1 MQCWGTGLYGVL
13 GYGNANDIGDNETP
27 ASIGTIPSINS
38 GSIEV
43 DGQDRLLR
51 FGSKILTW
59 DANGDLKTIYDSS
72 TQTTQTL
79 TYDLLGNLK
88 QAVLPSK
95 TLNYG
100 VDAHDRRFVKK
111 EGSTVVEHYIWNF
124 ENKLK
129 AITDQSGVITK
140 AFVYGTK
147 DHVPDYMIT
156 STGDFQII
164 TDHLGSPV
172 VVVNAA
178 TGEVV
183 QEIRYDS
190 FGKVV
195 ADTNPGFIPFGY
207 AGCLYD
213 QDTKLCRFG
222 ARDYDASI
230 GRWTAKDPILFGGG
244 DTNLYGYVM
253 QDPVNWIDS
262 DGLTADDVRETIN
275 FVSSKTGLPKASFSF
290 GAPANT
296 FGYYIPFTNH
306 IILNDS
312 YSKKLSYNQAK
323 SLVRTI
329 HHELTHVRD
338 GGLRTIFGSSSYH
351 ELIHMNSQNFADK
364 NYQFAEKIS
373 CEK

>member
-230 GRWTAKDPILFGGG
+230 GRWTAKDPILFNGG

-262 DGLTADDVRETIN
+262 SGLANQSPDAGAVAAFRDIFTGRFIPRNQVVQISQSQAMIGIATIP
-275 FVSSKTGLPKASFSF
+275 VVE
-290 GAPANT
+290 
-296 FGYYIPFTNH
+296 H
-306 IILNDS
+306 
-312 YSKKLSYNQAK
+312 
-323 SLVRTI
+323 
-329 HHELTHVRD
+329 
-338 GGLRTIFGSSSYH
+338 LRFQVTS
-351 ELIHMNSQNFADK
+351 A
-364 NYQFAEKIS
+364 
-373 CEK
+373 